1 MLTPALPMVRV
12 AVLWSDSWRR
22 NQGGFRSE
30 RRGGRE
36 GCDPLALFAVV
47 SPLWGRCLGLHTLGA
62 DRRPRNL
69 IIGVLCWAARRTRV
83 ACIVMSSGVQGVQ
96 WRRLDGSA
104 PMRKEIKSCLGIPIA
119 SFVSLRTPQTKP
131 RS

>member
-22 NQGGFRSE
+22 NQGGFRWE

-36 GCDPLALFAVV
+36 GDDPLALFAVV

-69 IIGVLCWAARRTRV
+69 IIGVLCWAARRTRL
-83 ACIVMSSGVQGVQ
+83 ACIVISSGVQ

-104 PMRKEIKSCLGIPIA
+104 PMRKEIKSCSGIPT
-119 SFVSLRTPQTKP
+119 SKLRKLKD
-131 RS
+131 